1 MITDEYLYCAVDAET
16 GEVQDVAT
24 SYKRQRYFVQK
35 SYLDAKL
42 IFRSQN
48 KYLRPWKIKRV
59 KIVEVEDADDV
70 ENGED
75 ATRDSIATDD
85 STTIVNS
92 DSIVANDSTAEE

>member
-16 GEVQDVAT
+16 GEVQDVVST
-24 SYKRQRYFVQK
+24 FKRQRYFVQK

-59 KIVEVEDADDV
+59 KIVEVEDAEDV
-70 ENGED
+70 GNRED
-75 ATRDSIATDD
+75 ATRGSIVTDD
-85 STTIVNS
+85 STTIADS
-92 DSIVANDSTAEE
+92 DSIVSNDSTAEE